1 MLTRLYKTFAFLI
14 ISLFG
19 LALVGCGESEDN
31 KNQSNIIRPVKTVII
46 AATSTSFSRSYP
58 ATVLPSQQVDLSF
71 RVSGRIINLPIKS
84 SQNVKK
90 GDVIAQLDIRDFEA
104 EVSRLKSQISQAK
117 AQLSGMTAGARK
129 EDIASLKAKI
139 NADVAKVKAARN
151 QFERTQ
157 TLFKKG
163 VVTKTKLDQD
173 RANLSV
179 AEADLK
185 TSRQELIKGRAG
197 SRSEEVEAQEASIKG
212 LESQLKTA
220 RDNLSDATL
229 KAPFD
234 GTIAKRE
241 VENFSNI
248 QAKDTIATLQ
258 DLGTLDVT
266 FDVPAPDVTVL
277 AENDKNLISF
287 VRLNNI
293 PNKEFEAKLVE
304 FSTKADEATQTY
316 RGRVSF
322 TPPKGMAILSGMAG
336 TIMIRQKETSSLS
349 QINLPL
355 SAIASD
361 PNGKPFVWVVVPKE
375 NKVEKRP
382 VKTGEA
388 AGSNIVVLDGL
399 KIGETVVTAGVSQ
412 LQPGMIVRPISK
424 IGD

>member
-1 MLTRLYKTFAFLI
+1 MLTRFYKTLAFLI

-19 LALVGCGESEDN
+19 LVLVGCSESEDN
-31 KNQSNIIRPVKTVII
+31 KNQSNIIRPVKTVLIE
-46 AATSTSFSRSYP
+46 ATNTSFSRSYP

-71 RVSGRIINLPIKS
+71 RVSGRIIKLPIKS
-84 SQNVKK
+84 SQSVKK
-90 GDVIAQLDIRDFEA
+90 GDVIAQLDTRDFEA
-104 EVSRLKSQISQAK
+104 EVSRLKSQLSQAK

-139 NADVAKVKAARN
+139 NADEAKVKAAKN

-185 TSRQELIKGRAG
+185 TSKQELIKGQAG

-212 LESQLKTA
+212 LGAQLKTA

-229 KAPFD
+229 KAPFN
-234 GTIAKRE
+234 GVIAKRE
-241 VENFSNI
+241 VENFTNI
-248 QAKDTIATLQ
+248 QAKETITILQ
-258 DLGTLDVT
+258 NLEKLDAT
-266 FDVPAPDVTVL
+266 FDVPAPDVTEL
-277 AENDKNLISF
+277 DANDKNLF
-287 VRLNNI
+287 ATVKLNNI
-293 PNKEFEAKLVE
+293 PDKEFEAKLVE
-304 FSTKADEATQTY
+304 FSTKADAATQTY

-322 TPPKGMAILSGMAG
+322 TPPKGLAILSGMAG
-336 TIMIRQKETSSLS
+336 KILIREKENSSLGR
-349 QINLPL
+349 ITIPI

-361 PNGKPFVWVVVPKE
+361 PEGKPFVWIVVPKE
-375 NKVEKRP
+375 NKVEKRAI
-382 VKTGEA
+382 KTGEA
-388 AGSNIVVLDGL
+388 AGSDILVLNGL

-412 LQPGMIVRPISK
+412 LQPGMVVRPISK